1 MAVAAIASTE
11 TTCEYNIFLVYVQ
24 LFFTLGLGRTREQRI
39 DLYFPSA
46 LASYI
51 PQLTACFHSGKNRL
65 SQSLYIAP
73 IHSSGDQ
80 DKSRGCN
87 LIYMLHIKSPRILN
101 TLLCGDL
108 VASSTETGTLHG
120 TGAFALVAWNYSGG
134 EAVYYGPSPRTQADT
149 WLCICSI
156 DRPVV
161 RIMFS

>member
-120 TGAFALVAWNYSGG
+120 TIPAAK
-134 EAVYYGPSPRTQADT
+134 R
-149 WLCICSI
+149 CIMARVHELRQIRGYVFVPLIGRSCG
-156 DRPVV
+156 
-161 RIMFS
+161 